1 MSKSITTG
9 ECRLS
14 FQKLTQPEESPKGGP
29 KYSCLLMIPKSDT
42 ATLAALEACFKEALE
57 EGAAKGKIPA
67 KMAKAVERPWHDG
80 DLRSD
85 QYPEMEGFYT
95 LNVSTYT
102 KPTMVDRMR
111 KPLAADDIYSGMW
124 VRASI
129 NLFPFNFENTKK
141 GVAGGLNGIQKLR
154 DGEPFGGGGVCE
166 FDELPEEEGSFLD

>member
-14 FQKLTQPEESPKGGP
+14 FQKLTQPEESAKGGL

-42 ATLAALEACFKEALE
+42 ATIAALEACFKEALE
-57 EGAAKGKIPA
+57 EGVSKGKIPA
-67 KMAKAVERPWHDG
+67 KAVKAVEKPWHDG

-85 QYPEMEGFYT
+85 QYPEMEGFWT
-95 LNVSTYT
+95 LNVATYT

-111 KPLAADDIYSGMW
+111 NPLKAEDIYSGMY

-129 NLFPFNFENTKK
+129 NLYPFNFENTKR
-141 GVAGGLNGIQKLR
+141 GVTGGLNGIQKLK
-154 DGEPFGGGGVCE
+154 DGEPFSGGACE